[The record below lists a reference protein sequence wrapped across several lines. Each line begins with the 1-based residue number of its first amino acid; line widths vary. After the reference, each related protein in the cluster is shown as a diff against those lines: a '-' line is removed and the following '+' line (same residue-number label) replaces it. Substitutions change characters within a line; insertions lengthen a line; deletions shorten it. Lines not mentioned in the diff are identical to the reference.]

1 MEKKHNLMKLKRN
14 YSDSPFS
21 NFNNYNQL
29 NSHKR
34 IKSNVVSYL
43 SDSSN
48 GLEQS
53 ENTFEEFRRII
64 KKKDNKLRKYIKKIN
79 DLLFKAEEDKYKYI
93 KLEKINKHLKQKI
106 DNLQQELMKKELILQ
121 KKGINEDD
129 TYNQDYS
136 NSEAINLEYLE
147 KIFY

>member
-1 MEKKHNLMKLKRN
+1 MEKKHNLMKMKRN

-29 NSHKR
+29 NTHKR
-34 IKSNVVSYL
+34 IKSNIISYL

-53 ENTFEEFRRII
+53 ENTFEEFRKII

-79 DLLFKAEEDKYKYI
+79 DLLFKAEEDKYKFI
-93 KLEKINKHLKQKI
+93 KLEKVNKHLKQKI
-106 DNLQQELMKKELILQ
+106 ENLQQELMKKELILQ

-136 NSEAINLEYLE
+136 NSEGINLEYLE
-147 KIFY
+147 KIF